1 MVMCDNI
8 QKSKETKEDNLIEIN
23 LLRFVRLLR
32 HTGLRVSSAE
42 TIEAVNALDFIDIA
56 DRREVKAA
64 LQATLVKEQDQLQ
77 AFDQAF
83 DTFFVSETERDNINK
98 KYLERLDEKNQQLE
112 KTQEELQFQEASLE
126 LTEDESLAYNQ
137 MSLEEQERLKEFLKQ
152 TSQGKKVDKK
162 FKPIVESLVKGHL
175 DRWQSLQDFQSMDL
189 DSVGDESFDALLAEL
204 ERKYPKE
211 RNLMFQDMGKI
222 SDNDLPKMRQII
234 HRLSRRLAT
243 KISRRYEQSKRASQ
257 VDIRRTIRHNLRY
270 GGIPINLKYRERR
283 IRKPDIMLLCDVS
296 GSMSKYSTFT
306 MLFMAGL
313 VSAIRNLRIFLF
325 SETLEQIKLSRN
337 AVKDVEGF
345 ISTMQEDS
353 RVWGEGTNFNSS
365 LKELTSRHAVDYGGN
380 TIMIIISDTKT
391 LQAGKAAEKLKKIK
405 RQVKKIIWLNPLPKE
420 QWNKQQTV
428 SIFREQSQMHLC
440 HTLAQLEQ
448 VLSNK
453 LFK

>member
-1 MVMCDNI
+1 MVMCDNT
-8 QKSKETKEDNLIEIN
+8 QKCKETKEENLIEVN
-23 LLRFVRLLR
+23 LLRFVRVLR
-32 HTGLRVSSAE
+32 HSGLRVSSAE
-42 TIEAVNALDFIDIA
+42 TIEAVNSLNYIDIA

-64 LQATLVKEQDQLQ
+64 LQATLVKDQDQLQ
-77 AFDQAF
+77 AFNQAF
-83 DTFFVSETERDNINK
+83 DTFFVPETERENINK
-98 KYLERLDEKNQQLE
+98 KYLDSLDEKNQQLE
-112 KTQEELQFQEASLE
+112 KAQEELQFQEESLQ

-137 MSLEEQERLKEFLKQ
+137 MSPEEQERLKEFLEQ
-152 TSQGKKVDKK
+152 TSQGKKVGKK

-175 DRWQSLQDFQSMDL
+175 DRWQRMQDFHKMDL
-189 DSVGDESFDALLAEL
+189 DGLGDETLDALLAEL
-204 ERKYPKE
+204 ERKYPRE
-211 RNLMFQDMGKI
+211 NSLMFQDMGKI
-222 SDNDLPKMRQII
+222 SDDDLPKMRQVIQ
-234 HRLSRRLAT
+234 RLSRRLAT

-270 GGIPINLKYRERR
+270 GGIPINLKFRERR

-296 GSMSKYSTFT
+296 GSMAKYSTFT

-313 VSAIRNLRIFLF
+313 VSAIRNLRVFLF
-325 SETLEQIKLSRN
+325 SETLEQVKLSRN

-353 RVWGEGTNFNSS
+353 RVWGEGTNLNSA
-365 LKELTSRHAVDYGGN
+365 LKELMSRYAVEYGGN
-380 TIMIIISDTKT
+380 TIIIIISDTKT
-391 LQAGKAAEKLKKIK
+391 LQAGKAAEKLKRIQ

-420 QWNKQQTV
+420 QWNKQKTV

-440 HTLAQLEQ
+440 HTLAQLDE